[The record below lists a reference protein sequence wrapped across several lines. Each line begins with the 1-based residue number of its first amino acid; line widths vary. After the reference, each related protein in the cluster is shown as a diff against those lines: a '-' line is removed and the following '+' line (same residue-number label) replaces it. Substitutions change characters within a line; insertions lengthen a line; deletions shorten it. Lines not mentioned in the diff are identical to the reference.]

1 MAKAAIAL
9 VNQQPLLL
17 RGVSAFFDTREDF
30 TIVANSMSIADAV
43 TITAKYNPNVI
54 LFDLDGSGKA
64 IKAISE
70 IAQQGRTRIVIF
82 TPVTNVEAA
91 VRALE
96 AGAAAYVSSWNAPD
110 ELMSAIECVL
120 RGQTFIS
127 PAIASKV
134 IASLRAASQKK
145 SAMNSKRLT
154 VREDQIISLLLK
166 GKTNREIA
174 SQLGLSE
181 RTIKH
186 YMGLLMQKLDAR
198 NRLELALAAKTFQPQ
213 HAPVFN

>member
-17 RGVSAFFDTREDF
+17 RGASAFFDTKEEF
-30 TIVANSMSIADAV
+30 TIVAKSTSIADAV
-43 TITAKYNPNVI
+43 TISAKYNPDVI
-54 LFDLDGSGKA
+54 LLDLDGSGKA
-64 IKAISE
+64 VKAISE

-82 TPVTNVEAA
+82 TPVTNVETA

-96 AGAAAYVSSWNAPD
+96 AGAAAYVPTWNAPD
-110 ELMSAIECVL
+110 ELVSAVQCVL
-120 RGQTFIS
+120 REETFIS
-127 PAIASKV
+127 PSIASKV
-134 IASLRAASQKK
+134 IASLRAASQSKTAK
-145 SAMNSKRLT
+145 GSKRLT

-198 NRLELALAAKTFQPQ
+198 NRLELALAAKTSQSQ
-213 HAPVFN
+213 RAPAFN